1 MFNSR
6 PLPRP
11 PIVDIITKTEAF
23 SEDRTS
29 LMHPGSLASS
39 LNFLMPV
46 MTPITDFMTPEWVLK
61 MCSPRPMLS
70 DRTSSSDGYV
80 LCLLPSV
87 QASGHMRLLS
97 AGNVS
102 FIVLE
107 TELLLFFYFRILKND
122 LLLAVLGLRYCAWTC
137 AQSVSLRGTDF

>member
-29 LMHPGSLASS
+29 LMHSGSLASS
-39 LNFLMPV
+39 LSFLMLV
-46 MTPITDFMTPEWVLK
+46 MTPITDFTTPEWVLK
-61 MCSPRPMLS
+61 MCSPRPVLS
-70 DRTSSSDGYV
+70 GTSSSDGYV

-102 FIVLE
+102 FTVPE
-107 TELLLFFYFRILKND
+107 TELLLFFLF
-122 LLLAVLGLRYCAWTC
+122 
-137 AQSVSLRGTDF
+137 